1 MSCATN
7 AYSLGA
13 IAPTSVRSRV
23 KLETLANA
31 IALMINIIREA
42 GERRRAAHLIQPDDG
57 Q

>member
-31 IALMINIIREA
+31 IALVINIIREA